1 MRQLV
6 PILRR
11 FDMVQV
17 EKLRKIRKNPK
28 NFRKNHVFEANIIAQ
43 AENFRNLLTWPE
55 RAFTCGSFFEILNCL
70 GEIGLEK
77 NSRNFYKCRGMS
89 RFGEKKKLN
98 ANNKAPR
105 FARRLKKNVPET
117 EPPRTSERK

>member
-11 FDMVQV
+11 FDIVQMV
-17 EKLRKIRKNPK
+17 KLRKIGKNPN
-28 NFRKNHVFEANIIAQ
+28 NFRKNCVFEANKIAW

-55 RAFTCGSFFEILNCL
+55 RAFSCGSVFKILNCL

-77 NSRNFYKCRGMS
+77 HSRNFYKCKGMS
-89 RFGEKKKLN
+89 RFGEKNPTQTMRHLASLVDSKMVDWNCWKVN
-98 ANNKAPR
+98 HH
-105 FARRLKKNVPET
+105 
-117 EPPRTSERK
+117 